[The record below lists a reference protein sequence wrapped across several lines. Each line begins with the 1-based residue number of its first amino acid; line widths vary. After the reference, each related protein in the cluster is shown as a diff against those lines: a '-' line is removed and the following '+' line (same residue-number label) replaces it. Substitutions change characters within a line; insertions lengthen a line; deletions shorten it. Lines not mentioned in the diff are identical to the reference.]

1 MARKA
6 KKLRQTRG
14 HNRRHGNGKRCRGA
28 GNRGGRGRAGCGK
41 RAAHNKLKYLRNP
54 ELGRPG
60 KHGFTSIEQ
69 RQGSKPYSINVEQL
83 DKLAKKSGKFEL
95 NLHEMG
101 YDKLLGSGRV
111 TQKLTVHV
119 ASFSE
124 LAKTKIEAAGGK
136 VICTAAAKS
145 ETSDE

>member
-1 MARKA
+1 MPRKE

-14 HNRRHGNGKRCRGA
+14 HNRRHGNGKRCRGS

-41 RAAHNKLKYLRNP
+41 RAAHNKLRYLTNP

-69 RQGSKPYSINVEQL
+69 REGKKPLIINVEQL
-83 DKLAKKSGKFEL
+83 DKLAAKMGKTEM
-95 NLHEMG
+95 NLTEMG

-111 TQKLTVHV
+111 TQKLTVHIPI
-119 ASFSE
+119 FSE
-124 LAKTKIEAAGGK
+124 SAKAKIEAAGGK
-136 VICTAAAKS
+136 IIS
-145 ETSDE
+145 E

>member
-1 MARKA
+1 MSRKE

-14 HNRRHGNGKRCRGA
+14 HNRRHGGGKRCRGA

-41 RAAHNKLKYLRNP
+41 RAAQNKLKYLKNP

-69 RQGSKPYSINVEQL
+69 REGKKPVIINVEQL
-83 DKLAKKSGKFEL
+83 DKLAVKLGKTEM
-95 NLHEMG
+95 NLTEMG

-111 TQKLTVHV
+111 TQKLTVHIPV
-119 ASFSE
+119 FSE
-124 LAKTKIEAAGGK
+124 SAKAKIEAAGGK
-136 VICTAAAKS
+136 IVS
-145 ETSDE
+145 E